1 MISIFY
7 VILLYK
13 SIQMKSSYLIT
24 KEEILKLYKPID
36 SKAHKGTQGHAVIIA
51 GSYGKIG
58 AAVLASKSCLK
69 TGCGLVTA
77 FVPKCGYQILQ
88 ISIPEV
94 MVATDE
100 NVNFITNIHLPI
112 TPQAIGIGPGIVQEL
127 ATQKALFEFLRSNKV
142 PLVLDADALNI
153 IAQNL
158 SWLELVPEDTILT
171 PHPKELERLIG
182 KWNSESEKFQK
193 TIAFSEKYKVIIV
206 MKGAPTF
213 IINRN
218 SVYENTTG
226 NAALATAGSGDTLTG
241 ILTSLLAQGYEPK
254 YASKFG
260 VYLHG
265 LTADLALPKTGYE
278 SFTASTI
285 IKYLGKAFLELA
297 NVPI

>member
-58 AAVLASKSCLK
+58 AAVLASKACLK
-69 TGCGLVTA
+69 TGCGLVTT

-100 NVNFITNIHLPI
+100 NVNFITNIHLPLI
-112 TPQAIGIGPGIVQEL
+112 PQAVGFGPGIGKEL
-127 ATQKALFEFLRSNKV
+127 GTQKALFEFLRVNKA

-153 IAQNL
+153 ISENL

-182 KWNSESEKFQK
+182 KWNSEAEKFQK
-193 TIAFSEKYKVIIV
+193 TIAFSEKYKVIVV
-206 MKGAPTF
+206 MKGAPTYT
-213 IINRN
+213 INRT

-285 IKYLGKAFLELA
+285 IKYLGKAFLELE
-297 NVPI
+297 N

>member
-1 MISIFY
+1 
-7 VILLYK
+7 
-13 SIQMKSSYLIT
+13 MKDPFLIT
-24 KEEILKLYKPID
+24 KEEILQLYKPINPNT
-36 SKAHKGTQGHAVIIA
+36 HKGLQGHAVIIA

-69 TGCGLVTA
+69 TGCGLVTT

-100 NVNFITNIHLPI
+100 NSNFITHIHLPL
-112 TPQAIGIGPGIVQEL
+112 TPQAIGIGPGIGKEL
-127 ATQKALFEFLRSNKV
+127 GTQKALFEFLRINKV

-153 IAQNL
+153 LSENQ
-158 SWLELVPEDTILT
+158 SWLELVPENTILT

-206 MKGAPTF
+206 MKGAPTY
-213 IINRN
+213 IINQ
-218 SVYENTTG
+218 SKIYENTTG
-226 NAALATAGSGDTLTG
+226 NAALATAGSGDALTG

-254 YASKFG
+254 YAAKLGAF
-260 VYLHG
+260 LHG
-265 LTADLALPKTGYE
+265 LTADIALPKTGYQ
-278 SFTASTI
+278 SFTASDI
-285 IKYLGKAFLELA
+285 IKNLGKAFLSLEM
-297 NVPI
+297 

>member
-112 TPQAIGIGPGIVQEL
+112 TPQAIGIGPGIGQEL

-213 IINRN
+213 IINRT

>member
-1 MISIFY
+1 
-7 VILLYK
+7 
-13 SIQMKSSYLIT
+13 MKSSYLIT

-69 TGCGLVTA
+69 TGCGLVTT

-100 NVNFITNIHLPI
+100 NVNFITNIHLPLI
-112 TPQAIGIGPGIVQEL
+112 PQAVGFGPGIGKEL
-127 ATQKALFEFLRSNKV
+127 GTQKALFEFLRVNKA

-153 IAQNL
+153 ISENL

-182 KWNSESEKFQK
+182 KWNSEAEKFQK
-193 TIAFSEKYKVIIV
+193 TIAFSEKYKVIVV
-206 MKGAPTF
+206 MKGAPTY
-213 IINRN
+213 IINRT

-265 LTADLALPKTGYE
+265 LTADLALSKTGYE

-285 IKYLGKAFLELA
+285 IKYLGKAFLELE
-297 NVPI
+297 N

>member
-1 MISIFY
+1 
-7 VILLYK
+7 
-13 SIQMKSSYLIT
+13 MKSSYLIT

-69 TGCGLVTA
+69 TGCGLVTT

-100 NVNFITNIHLPI
+100 NVNFITNIHLPLI
-112 TPQAIGIGPGIVQEL
+112 PQAVGIGPGIGKEL
-127 ATQKALFEFLRSNKV
+127 GTQKALFEFLRVNKV

-153 IAQNL
+153 ISENL

-182 KWNSESEKFQK
+182 KWNSEAEKFQK
-193 TIAFSEKYKVIIV
+193 TIAFSEKYKVIVV
-206 MKGAPTF
+206 MKGAPTY
-213 IINRN
+213 IINRT

-285 IKYLGKAFLELA
+285 IKYLGKAFLELE
-297 NVPI
+297 N